1 MCLLHG
7 LYSVVVCVITATD
20 VDKTTAAMTKHSTRD
35 ACNHVHVA
43 GRKSRERR
51 EKAGRGERKGGG

>member
-1 MCLLHG
+1 M
-7 LYSVVVCVITATD
+7 VVCVITAAD

-35 ACNHVHVA
+35 AYNHVA

-51 EKAGRGERKGGG
+51 EKAGRGERKGRG